1 MLYPIVRNLFLQ
13 IILRLILMLLFFG
26 LDKDRISDFN
36 MIEGDAKAGIV
47 KIDLILLKSRPKTSL
62 YYLLKHC
69 LCPTSIPI
77 LLYNSHFNIYSF
89 SNGLIRDT
97 IGNIFLWWQF
107 CNFRTNPICHV
118 FI

>member
-69 LCPTSIPI
+69 LLS
-77 LLYNSHFNIYSF
+77 NIYSYFIIQYSF

-97 IGNIFLWWQF
+97 VGNIFLWWQF